1 MHLTFKTILNQIQP
15 INGFIFSDERI
26 RDYRGGGLIID
37 VTIREHKQR
46 EAICPKCGK
55 ACPTYDHLSE
65 REWQFVPCWGLAV
78 FFHYAPRRVSCPEHG
93 ILVEAMPWSDGKRPY
108 CKAMMQFLG
117 NWARRLSWQE
127 TATIFKVSWQAVY
140 RAVDWMV
147 DWGLKHRSLD
157 GITAISMDEIHV
169 GHGKKSFNYLTVIY
183 EIDAQ
188 CRRLLWVG
196 RKRTAATLRKG
207 LAALGDPVLKGIQY
221 VCSDMWKAYLNV
233 VGTRLKHACHMID
246 RFHITQH
253 LNEAVDEVRRKDV
266 AAMTARPRAKQKLKK
281 MRWILLSRKTRVLGK
296 AREKLNRLLSGR
308 LQTGK
313 AYILKEAFGHFWD
326 YRSVTW
332 AGAFMRAW
340 IQRAKRSR
348 IAPMIKVAN
357 MIEAHEGLILNWI
370 RARREVFTGATEGLN
385 NKARVVTRR
394 SYGFRTFHIMEL
406 ALYHTLGQL
415 PEPAVTH
422 RFW

>member
-1 MHLTFKTILNQIQP
+1 MHVTFKTILNQIQP
-15 INGFIFSDERI
+15 IDGFIFSDERI
-26 RDYRGGGLIID
+26 RGDRRDGPIID

-46 EAICPKCGK
+46 KAICPQCEN

-65 REWQFVPCWGLAV
+65 REWQYVPLLGVTV

-117 NWARRLSWQE
+117 NWARRLSWRE
-127 TATIFKVSWQAVY
+127 TASIFKVSWQAVY
-140 RAVDWMV
+140 RSVDWMV

-157 GITAISMDEIHV
+157 GITAIGVDEIHV
-169 GHGKKSFNYLTVIY
+169 GHGKKSVNYLTVIY

-207 LAALGDPVLKGIQY
+207 LAALGEPVLNGIQY

-233 VGTRLKHACHMID
+233 VRTRLKQACHMID

-281 MRWILLSRKTRVLGK
+281 MRWILLRRKTRVLGK

-326 YRSVTW
+326 YQSVTW
-332 AGAFMRAW
+332 AGAFMQAW

-348 IAPMIKVAN
+348 ITPMIKVAN
-357 MIEAHEGLILNWI
+357 MIETHEALILNWI

-385 NKARVVTRR
+385 NKARVVIRR

-415 PEPAVTH
+415 PEPKVTH
-422 RFW
+422 KFW

>member
-422 RFW
+422 EFW

>member
-15 INGFIFSDERI
+15 INGFVFSDERI

-78 FFHYAPRRVSCPEHG
+78 YFHYAPRRVSCPEHG

-207 LAALGDPVLKGIQY
+207 LAALGDPVLKGIRY

-394 SYGFRTFHIMEL
+394 SYGFRTFHVMEL

-422 RFW
+422 EFW

>member
-1 MHLTFKTILNQIQP
+1 MHITFKTILNRIQP
-15 INGFIFSDERI
+15 INGFIYSDERI
-26 RDYRGGGLIID
+26 RDDCDGLSID
-37 VTIREHKQR
+37 VTIRAHEQR
-46 EAICPKCGK
+46 KAICPKCVK
-55 ACPTYDHLSE
+55 ACPTHDHLLE
-65 REWQFVPCWGLAV
+65 RVWQFVPCLGLKV
-78 FFHYAPRRVSCPEHG
+78 FFHYTPRRVSCPDDG
-93 ILVEAMPWSDGKRPY
+93 VIVEAMPWSDGKRPY

-127 TATIFKVSWQAVY
+127 TATIFKVSWQAVC
-140 RAVDWMV
+140 RSVEWMV
-147 DWGLKHRSLD
+147 EWGLEHRSLD
-157 GITAISMDEIHV
+157 GITAIGIDEIHI
-169 GHGKKSFNYLTVIY
+169 GHGKKSDNYLTMIY

-196 RKRTAATLRKG
+196 RKRTARTLRKG
-207 LAALGDPVLKGIQY
+207 LSALGEPVLKGIQY
-221 VCSDMWKAYLNV
+221 VCSDMWKAYLTV
-233 VGTRLKHACHMID
+233 VRTQLKHACHMID
-246 RFHITQH
+246 RFHVTQH

-281 MRWILLSRKTRVLGK
+281 MRWILLRRKTRVLGK

-308 LQTGK
+308 LQTGR
-313 AYILKEAFGHFWD
+313 AYLLKEAFRHFWD

-340 IQRAKRSR
+340 IQRVKRSR
-348 IAPMIKVAN
+348 ITDMIKVAN
-357 MIEAHEGLILNWI
+357 MIETHEGLILNWI
-370 RARREVFTGATEGLN
+370 RAKREVFTGATEGLN

-406 ALYHTLGQL
+406 ALFHTLGRL
-415 PEPAVTH
+415 PELEVTH

>member
-15 INGFIFSDERI
+15 INGFVFSDERI
-26 RDYRGGGLIID
+26 RDYRGDGLIID

-46 EAICPKCGK
+46 EAICPKCEK

-65 REWQFVPCWGLAV
+65 RAWQFVPCWGLAV
-78 FFHYAPRRVSCPEHG
+78 FLHYAPRRVSCPEHG

-108 CKAMMQFLG
+108 CNAMMQFLG

-140 RAVDWMV
+140 RSVDWMV

-157 GITAISMDEIHV
+157 GITAIGIDEIHV

-207 LAALGDPVLKGIQY
+207 LAALGKPVLNGIQY
-221 VCSDMWKAYLNV
+221 VCSDMWMAYLNV
-233 VGTRLKHACHMID
+233 VRTRLKHACHMID
-246 RFHITQH
+246 RFHIIQH

-348 IAPMIKVAN
+348 IVPMIKVAN